1 MLLSP
6 YLILLTFLQLLFSDA
21 YQHSYK
27 WPRLM
32 QIYLQTDKSFNISPA
47 AQAQEFYQHYRQEIY
62 IYEMKR
68 MKILPVRLIVLF
80 IFFSF
85 CCFNSFCL
93 AANVT
98 YDHRSLIID
107 GRRKLFLS
115 ASIHY
120 PRSVPAVSHHSIS
133 RPLIFIRWINNLDSL

>member
-1 MLLSP
+1 M
-6 YLILLTFLQLLFSDA
+6 
-21 YQHSYK
+21 
-27 WPRLM
+27 R
-32 QIYLQTDKSFNISPA
+32 
-47 AQAQEFYQHYRQEIY
+47 
-62 IYEMKR
+62 R

-85 CCFNSFCL
+85 SCFNSFCS

-120 PRSVPAVSHHSIS
+120 PRSVPAVSHPSIS
-133 RPLIFIRWINNLDSL
+133 LSLIFIFEMLDKQFGFSMT